1 MTGRMT
7 FAGRYRVRTEPLRTE
22 RRLEL
27 ALLLLVAALLLLL
40 GVGALRL
47 VALGPPDPVMP
58 AAGSLA
64 VGKPLRPVTPS
75 AEQASALRERPL
87 FWASRRP
94 APESGAAQ
102 EQQEQRKAGQID
114 GVRLVGIF
122 GSGSAAGIM
131 VTVND
136 SARKRLRLGDKVNG
150 WKLERVAGNEAVLS
164 AGARRQTLVLGKPG
178 PGKPVNNKRRR
189 RAR

>member
-1 MTGRMT
+1 MTGRSGII
-7 FAGRYRVRTEPLRTE
+7 GRYRVRTEPLRTE

-27 ALLLLVAALLLLL
+27 AVLLLALALLLLL
-40 GVGALRL
+40 GLGALRL
-47 VALGPPDPVMP
+47 LTLGPPAPVMP

-64 VGKPLRPVTPS
+64 VGQPLRPVAPS
-75 AEQASALRERPL
+75 EEQGAQLRERPL

-94 APESGAAQ
+94 PPEPGEVQTQQAQ
-102 EQQEQRKAGQID
+102 NKAGEID
-114 GVRLVGIF
+114 GIRLVGVF
-122 GSGSAAGIM
+122 GSGSSAGIM

-164 AGARRQTLVLGKPG
+164 AGARSETLVLGKPG
-178 PGKPVNNKRRR
+178 SSQSVNNKRRR

>member
-1 MTGRMT
+1 MTGRMP
-7 FAGRYRVRTEPLRTE
+7 FAERYRVRTEPLRTE

-27 ALLLLVAALLLLL
+27 VLLLLVAALLLLL

-47 VALGPPDPVMP
+47 VTLGPPAPVLP
-58 AAGSLA
+58 AADSLA

-75 AEQASALRERPL
+75 QEQASELRERPL

-94 APESGAAQ
+94 APEPGAAQ
-102 EQQEQRKAGQID
+102 EQQAQSKAGQID
-114 GVRLVGIF
+114 GIRLVGVF

-164 AGARRQTLVLGKPG
+164 AGARSHTLVLGKPG
-178 PGKPVNNKRRR
+178 AGNPVNNKRRR